1 MTRTG
6 RHRPRGTHQRA
17 HDHARP
23 SSSPP
28 RALGPALRAPCR
40 AQWGAGSRLPAA
52 PKQSSRPEGRIRAA
66 AQPGCQQ
73 ARPLSNPLGQ
83 LPLVPRGPKKT
94 HSRSNTQAEQRAAQ
108 QTEEGLL
115 WHWVNRACSTLPI
128 QYICEACPFICQALH
143 LQ

>member
-1 MTRTG
+1 MARTG
-6 RHRPRGTHQRA
+6 RHRPRGARQRA

-28 RALGPALRAPCR
+28 TGPCTARALQPQCR
-40 AQWGAGSRLPAA
+40 IRSRLPAA

-73 ARPLSNPLGQ
+73 ARPLIMSNPLGQ

-94 HSRSNTQAEQRAAQ
+94 HSRSNTQAGQRAAQ
-108 QTEEGLL
+108 QIEEGLL
-115 WHWVNRACSTLPI
+115 QHWINRACSTLPI
-128 QYICEACPFICQALH
+128 QDICEACPFIFQALR